1 MLRLMLGLMINRCI
15 NKMRDLIH
23 FNLEQE
29 DNFNLLA
36 ETEEFLLM
44 EEDA

>member
-1 MLRLMLGLMINRCI
+1 MLILKLGSAINRVT

-29 DNFNLLA
+29 DGFNILL
-36 ETEEFLLM
+36 ENGDFLLM
-44 EEDA
+44 EFDA